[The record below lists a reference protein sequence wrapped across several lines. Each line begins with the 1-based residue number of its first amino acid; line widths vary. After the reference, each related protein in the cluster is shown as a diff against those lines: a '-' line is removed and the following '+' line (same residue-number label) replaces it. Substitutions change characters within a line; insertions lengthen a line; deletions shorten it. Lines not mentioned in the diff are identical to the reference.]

1 MAAETIT
8 REEFDKR
15 LDAVNE
21 RRAREL
27 QEMEEQQATVEQ
39 LLSRYERSLDE
50 IEARLDD
57 TEEPVSHSAFLRRRL
72 KELAAKTAAL
82 ATSL

>member
-1 MAAETIT
+1 MATETIT

-21 RRAREL
+21 QRAREL
-27 QEMEEQQATVEQ
+27 QAMEEQQAAVEQ
-39 LLSRYERSLDE
+39 LLARYERSLDE
-50 IEARLDD
+50 IEARLEK
-57 TEEPVSHSAFLRRRL
+57 TEEPVSPPAFLRRRL
-72 KELAAKTAAL
+72 NELAEKTAAL